1 MVSVRHIMAS
11 AMPMN
16 PMEALR
22 GIQPIDHAE
31 AARTVAQLYGMCG
44 RVDRL
49 ASERDQTLRFTAD
62 AGGHWILKIYQPAE
76 NEAVVA
82 FQLAALR
89 HLEQHAPSLPVPR
102 VISTL
107 GASSY
112 ALHRFCDGTLRIV
125 SMLSFLEGEPLD
137 HSRGT
142 PRQAERLG
150 EVLANLGRA
159 LLGFEAPEPAHD
171 QLWDLSHAA
180 AALPLAAQLTASSR
194 ALVERV
200 LTSFESDIQPRLE
213 RLPSQVIHHD
223 FNPDNLLTAR
233 GDPDRIAGV
242 IDFGDLMRAPRVNDL
257 AVALAYRVVNGG
269 GVVTNPA
276 FLRGYERLWPLS
288 SDERALLPELVR
300 TRLAMTVAISEWRAR
315 RHPENA
321 GYLLRFRGPALN
333 CLEQWRDSS
342 GVDLSRRMG
351 LERPLLERPLLE
363 RRARLL
369 GPAYRLFYDEPLH
382 LTRGEGVWLY
392 DAEGNRYLDAYNNV
406 AAVGHTHPRVVD
418 AISRQ
423 TAVLN
428 THTRYL
434 HTQILDYAEALLG
447 SFPAPLSQVMFT
459 CTGSEANDL
468 AVRIAHAVTGGTGII
483 VTEHAYHGVTS
494 AVSAFSPSLGSRMP
508 AAPHVRTVPAPDAC
522 RGSAAEVGEQLER
535 AVQLAVADL
544 ARHGIRP
551 AMFIVD
557 TIFSS
562 DGIFPEPAGFLCRAA
577 AAIRQAGGLF
587 VADEVQPGFGRTGG
601 HLWGFDRHG
610 VVPDLVT
617 LGKPMGN
624 GYPLA
629 GLVASA
635 DVLDE
640 FSRQA
645 RYFNTFAGNPVAA
658 AAGLAVLE
666 VIRDER
672 LLDNAHTVGAYM
684 LNGLTRLAE
693 RQPLIG
699 DVRGAGLFIG
709 VELVNHDAENAA
721 TRVINALRA
730 RGVLIGAA
738 GRHANVLKIRPPLVF
753 TREHADVLLT
763 TLNEVLEGLE

>member
-1 MVSVRHIMAS
+1 MRHMVSVRHIMAS
-11 AMPMN
+11 GMPMN
-16 PMEALR
+16 PMGARR
-22 GIQPIDHAE
+22 GTLPIDHAE

-49 ASERDQTLRFTAD
+49 ASERDQTLRFTAA
-62 AGGHWILKIYQPAE
+62 AGGYWILKIYQPAE
-76 NEAVVA
+76 NEAVIA
-82 FQLAALR
+82 FQLGALR
-89 HLEQHAPSLPVPR
+89 HLEQHAPALPVPR

-112 ALHRFCDGTLRIV
+112 ALHRFSDGTTRIV

-142 PRQAERLG
+142 PSQAERLG

-159 LLGFEAPEPAHD
+159 LQGFEAREPAHD

-180 AALPLAAQLTASSR
+180 AALPLAAQLTGPSR
-194 ALVERV
+194 ALVESV
-200 LTSFESDIQPRLE
+200 LTRFESDIQPKLE

-233 GDPDRIAGV
+233 GDPDSIAGV

-269 GVVTNPA
+269 GVATNPA

-300 TRLAMTVAISEWRAR
+300 ARLAMTVAISEWRAR

-321 GYLLRFRGPALN
+321 GYLRRFRGPALD

-351 LERPLLERPLLE
+351 LERPLLE

-434 HTQILDYAEALLG
+434 HTRILDYAEALLG

-494 AVSAFSPSLGSRMP
+494 AVSAFSPSLGSAMP
-508 AAPHVRTVPAPDAC
+508 AAPHVRTVPAPDAR
-522 RGSAAEVGEQLER
+522 RGSAAEVGEQLGR
-535 AVQLAVADL
+535 AVRLAVADL
-544 ARHGIRP
+544 ARHGVRP

-562 DGIFPEPAGFLCRAA
+562 DGIFPEPAGFLRPAV

-587 VADEVQPGFGRTGG
+587 VADEVQPGFGRTGE

-640 FSRQA
+640 FSRLA
-645 RYFNTFAGNPVAA
+645 RYFNTFGGNPVAA

-672 LLDNAHTVGAYM
+672 LLDNARTVGAYM
-684 LNGLTRLAE
+684 RDGLTRLAE

-709 VELVNHDAENAA
+709 VELVNDDAENAA
-721 TRVINALRA
+721 ARVINALRA
-730 RGVLIGAA
+730 RGVLIGGA

-763 TLNEVLEGLE
+763 TLDDVLEGLE